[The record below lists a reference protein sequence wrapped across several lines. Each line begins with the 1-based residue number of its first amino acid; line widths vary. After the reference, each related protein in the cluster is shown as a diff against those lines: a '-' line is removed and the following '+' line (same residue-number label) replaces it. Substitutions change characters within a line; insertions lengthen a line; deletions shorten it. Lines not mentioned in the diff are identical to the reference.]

1 MCRGLSTNFSTNIRS
16 SPKLDAAS
24 CFERRNPSLP
34 KHKNFENR
42 KPISDLYH
50 LQAYGLNS
58 KMYRNKH
65 NITDLLCLL
74 LDALKILN
82 DNLDIAENSKSINTN
97 NN

>member
-1 MCRGLSTNFSTNIRS
+1 MDYQQTSRPTFGHHRSWMQPPALKDGIPLYQNI
-16 SPKLDAAS
+16 K
-24 CFERRNPSLP
+24 
-34 KHKNFENR
+34 KFENR

-82 DNLDIAENSKSINTN
+82 DNLEIAENSKSTSTN